1 MLFRD
6 ISRIKIINRRAQ
18 WAFTLLELLIAMA
31 IAAALAAI
39 AVPAYQKYM
48 ERLKVNQAVAEISS
62 LSLDLEHYYGGQF
75 TYPATL
81 SGLGKTIPLDPWG
94 HAYKYVPIDVTPRP
108 SVGKILKD
116 KSLHPVNSDFD
127 LYSLGPDGRSS
138 TQLSAGVS
146 QDNIIRAGN
155 GSYIGQASGY

>member
-1 MLFRD
+1 MG
-6 ISRIKIINRRAQ
+6 RRAQ
-18 WAFTLLELLIAMA
+18 SAFTLLELMIAMG
-31 IAAALAAI
+31 I
-39 AVPAYQKYM
+39 AVTLAVIAIPAYQKYM

-62 LSLDLEHYYGGQF
+62 LSLDLEQYYGGQF

-81 SGLGKTIPLDPWG
+81 SGLGKTIPLDSWG

-127 LYSLGPDGRSS
+127 L
-138 TQLSAGVS
+138 
-146 QDNIIRAGN
+146 
-155 GSYIGQASGY
+155 